1 MTAKSFRQLTG
12 QSPSNAS
19 LEDSVL
25 VIIDAQ
31 NEYATGA
38 LAVSNLATSRPAIA
52 GLLRRYR
59 AASSPSIHVVHKT
72 PAGAPVFTPGTE
84 LAKEFD
90 ELQPQPSGAEVVIE
104 KQFPGAFTK
113 TTLQAEIDKTGRRKV
128 VFTGYMA
135 HVCVSTTARE
145 AYQLGYDVF
154 VVADG
159 IGDRDIPG
167 ATGEE
172 VRKMV
177 LLELADV
184 FATVVN
190 SSDIIESA

>member
-1 MTAKSFRQLTG
+1 MTAKSFRELTG

-19 LEDSVL
+19 LADSVL

-38 LAVSNLATSRPAIA
+38 LAVSNLETSRPAIA

-84 LAKEFD
+84 LAKEFA
-90 ELQPQPSGAEVVIE
+90 ELQPLSGGAEVVVE

-128 VFTGYMA
+128 VLVGYMA

-154 VVADG
+154 VLADA

-172 VRKMV
+172 VRKV
-177 LLELADV
+177 RHCLL
-184 FATVVN
+184 
-190 SSDIIESA
+190 IRPYI